1 MTSPAPEERGA
12 QGVRGERSVAL
23 VNMAR
28 SIQSRVS
35 NVLAAGL
42 MIALGVGALAWYYA
56 HALTRPAHAP
66 AQSNTSTRG
75 QGEMTLPSL
84 GRITPP
90 RLAIDAPLPVEMPQ
104 EPAASAEAP
113 LSEAHSPSWRY
124 LRLEAHP
131 ALQRARRLGQTRH
144 RRACARARPRLDPF

>member
-12 QGVRGERSVAL
+12 HGVRGERSVAL

-56 HALTRPAHAP
+56 HALTRPAHTP
-66 AQSNTSTRG
+66 AR
-75 QGEMTLPSL
+75 
-84 GRITPP
+84 
-90 RLAIDAPLPVEMPQ
+90 
-104 EPAASAEAP
+104 
-113 LSEAHSPSWRY
+113 
-124 LRLEAHP
+124 
-131 ALQRARRLGQTRH
+131 
-144 RRACARARPRLDPF
+144 